1 MPFFIPLFVGVSAA
15 ASTTGVATAG
25 LIGSGGAITG
35 AGLIS
40 GAVMAGG
47 IVGGIGAYQQ
57 GQAAEAQ
64 GKAEQKILDYNAKL
78 KEQEA
83 AAELARSQEEARQFK
98 IRGSE
103 FQAGQR
109 VGYAKGGVLAAG
121 SPALVLEET
130 ALNLEA
136 DRMKIIKEG
145 YLAESFRKSEAE
157 GLRYQGRAAVSRG
170 KNIKTAS
177 MYSAAGSLLTGIG
190 GAAYAGSQMGSVGG
204 VSNTAKATYLRY

>member
-1 MPFFIPLFVGVSAA
+1 MPFFVPLL
-15 ASTTGVATAG
+15 
-25 LIGSGGAITG
+25 LIGGAIT
-35 AGLIS
+35 AG
-40 GAVMAGG
+40 
-47 IVGGIGAYQQ
+47 VGQYQQ

-98 IRGSE
+98 LQGE
-103 FQAGQR
+103 GLQAGQR
-109 VGYAKGGVLAAG
+109 VGYAKGGVLAVG

-136 DRMKIIKEG
+136 DRMRIIKEG
-145 YLAESFRKSEAE
+145 YLAESFRRSEAE
-157 GLRYQGRAAVSRG
+157 GLRFQGRAAKARG
-170 KNIKTAS
+170 SNIKTAS

-190 GAAYAGSQMGSVGG
+190 GAVAMYTGTPIGSAGGLKFGG
-204 VSNTAKATYLRY
+204 NTYPGLKAIPKGGQIP